1 MTEGRIDVGATSDF
15 AEGTMTGTKVNG
27 SEVLIVKQ
35 RGEYFALE
43 DRCTHDNGILHD
55 GDLLEGAV
63 KCDRHGAR
71 FDLHTGRPT
80 LPAVKKVRIYHTEVQ
95 GDRLIVIYQE
105 A

>member
-63 KCDRHGAR
+63 KCDRHGQFLR
-71 FDLHTGRPT
+71 ITGPRPN
-80 LPAVKKVRIYHTEVQ
+80 
-95 GDRLIVIYQE
+95 
-105 A
+105 